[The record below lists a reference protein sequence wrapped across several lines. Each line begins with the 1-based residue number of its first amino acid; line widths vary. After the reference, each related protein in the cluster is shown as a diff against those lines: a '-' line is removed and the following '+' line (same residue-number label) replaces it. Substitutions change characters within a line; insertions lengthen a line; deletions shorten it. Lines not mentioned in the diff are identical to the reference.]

1 MNSADFTVVGIGE
14 SLAGMHEFLQYVL
27 VFVFAAIPWIE
38 IAVVIPIALGLG
50 IHPLFVAGLTF
61 AGNLGSVLL
70 LLKCMPWI
78 PRLRT
83 RSDNDRD
90 SVEKKRRTAW
100 GWWIWDRYGLAGLAI
115 AAPVVTGVHLA
126 ALMAIVVDTERTAI
140 AQWMTISIA
149 GWTIF
154 LVVGTLIGLN
164 VLGIG

>member
-1 MNSADFTVVGIGE
+1 
-14 SLAGMHEFLQYVL
+14 MHEFLQYVL

-50 IHPLFVAGLTF
+50 IHPLFVAGLAF

-100 GWWIWDRYGLAGLAI
+100 GVVDLGSLWISRIGDCCTGCNGSSPGCTHGNRRRYGTDGYR
-115 AAPVVTGVHLA
+115 PVDDDFDSGMDNLPRRWHANRSECPRYWMKHAEISVK
-126 ALMAIVVDTERTAI
+126 RT
-140 AQWMTISIA
+140 S
-149 GWTIF
+149 
-154 LVVGTLIGLN
+154 VC
-164 VLGIG
+164 